1 MSSCFS
7 VLNTN
12 IDSQFEDMIFFI
24 LFLCHLFLD
33 IKRKLHDLDV

>member
-12 IDSQFEDMIFFI
+12 IDSQFEDIIFFI
-24 LFLCHLFLD
+24 LFLSYIFLD
-33 IKRKLHDLDV
+33 IKRKVHDLDV